1 MHVLSVNWLSC
12 LFLRFL
18 LGSLALAFLMRCA
31 SYLELYAYILYI
43 VYVIDI
49 NCLVSL
55 WVPST
60 SFLRLL
66 FILCCF
72 FMDKSGWN
80 FLAILVEWFLRISS
94 LLGYPQIFI
103 DFFLFWFNFLNM
115 WNINLVSSPVLFALF
130 SSASFFFCWFMVYHF
145 NGFFPPKKA

>member
-1 MHVLSVNWLSC
+1 MHVLSVKWLSC
-12 LFLRFL
+12 LLPRFL

-43 VYVIDI
+43 VYIIDI

-60 SFLRLL
+60 SFLKVL

-103 DFFLFWFNFLNM
+103 DFFSFLNM

-130 SSASFFFCWFMVYHF
+130 SSASFFFLVYGLSF
-145 NGFFPPKKA
+145 QWVFFPQKSLKIH